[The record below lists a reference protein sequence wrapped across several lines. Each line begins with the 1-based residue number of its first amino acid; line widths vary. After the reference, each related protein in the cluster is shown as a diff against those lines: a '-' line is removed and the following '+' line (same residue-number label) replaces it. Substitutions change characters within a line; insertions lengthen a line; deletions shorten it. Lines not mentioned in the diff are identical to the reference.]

1 MKKSV
6 ACPRAWP
13 WAMAMSLSALATAC
27 GGGGQ
32 DPILGAGDTALLVRA
47 TVTSVA
53 PLPRA
58 ALVPLNTRLITAT
71 FSKAMEGASLGTDSF
86 TLTCPSLAAT
96 TSRAVTYF
104 ESDKTATLALPAD
117 TLLPAGEVCT
127 TTVGAGVRD
136 ATGATLG
143 QDVVW
148 QFTTGSALDTTAPLI
163 TSTINANGATNVSVN
178 TKVGATFSE
187 AMDPL
192 TLAAPTFTLM
202 QGSNLVPGNTS
213 YSGVSAVFVPTSAL
227 ALNTSYTATVSS
239 SAKDLAGNA
248 MAANYVWSWTTGAA
262 LDTTAPTVTGTV
274 QANNAVNVAINTQA
288 GVAFSEAMNPL
299 SIKNTNVVLRESASA
314 VVVPG
319 VVSYSGVNAA
329 FMPLT
334 SLLPGTRYTLTV
346 KGGAAGVEDVA
357 GNPMAADFIT
367 GWTTAGN
374 ATPMDRTAPTVVMF
388 NPDDLATGVAT
399 SATVNATFDEA
410 MDPLSINTASF
421 TVAGVAGSVAYN
433 AAQRIATFTPAMPL
447 AKGTLYTVIVSTAVA
462 DLAGNTMKQAKVWRF
477 TTAVDPVVPVNPGVT
492 PIIAL
497 NSAARFGTFG
507 GTAGMT
513 NMGTLT
519 LINGDIGTTATGTS
533 MVTGFHDA
541 AGDFYT
547 ETGDNIGT
555 VNGKI
560 YSCTNSVTGPTS
572 TGTNAA
578 SCAAATQARLDAQTA
593 YQALVAMPAGAN
605 PGANLAGLTL
615 LPGTYTAPAGSFML
629 EGGNLTLDAQG
640 NANAVWVFQMATT
653 LTVGG
658 PGAAFPQ
665 SIILAG
671 GAQAKNVFWQVGSF
685 ATINAAGGGTMVGT
699 VISQRG
705 ASFST
710 AGNVAVVTLNGRA
723 LSLGA
728 SVTLV
733 NTVINVPQ

>member
-1 MKKSV
+1 
-6 ACPRAWP
+6 
-13 WAMAMSLSALATAC
+13 MAVSLSALATAC

-32 DPILGAGDTALLVRA
+32 DPILGAGDTALAVRP

-53 PLPRA
+53 PLPGA
-58 ALVPLNTRLITAT
+58 SPVPLNTRLITAT
-71 FSKAMEGASLGTDSF
+71 FSKAMEAASLGTDSF
-86 TLTCPSLAAT
+86 TLACPSLAAT

-104 ESDKTATLALPAD
+104 ESDQTATLALPAG

-127 TTVGAGVRD
+127 ATVGAGVRD
-136 ATGATLG
+136 TTGATLG
-143 QDVVW
+143 QNFVW
-148 QFTTGSALDTTAPLI
+148 QFTTGATLDTTAPLI

-178 TKVGATFSE
+178 AKVGATFSE

-192 TLAAPTFTLM
+192 SLAAPTFTLM
-202 QGSNLVPGNTS
+202 QGSNLVPGTTS

-227 ALNTSYTATVSS
+227 AFNTTYTAVVSS
-239 SAKDLAGNA
+239 AAKDLAGNA
-248 MAANYVWSWTTGAA
+248 MTANYVWSWTTGAA

-288 GVAFSEAMNPL
+288 GVTFSEAMNPL
-299 SIKNTNVVLRESASA
+299 SIKNTNVVLREPASA

-329 FMPLT
+329 FMPLN

-346 KGGAAGVEDVA
+346 KGGATGVEDVA

-367 GWTTAGN
+367 GWTTADN

-410 MDPLSINTASF
+410 MDPLSINSASF
-421 TVAGVAGSVAYN
+421 TVAGVTGSVAYN

-462 DLAGNTMKQAKVWRF
+462 DLAGNIMKQAKVWRF
-477 TTAVDPVVPVNPGVT
+477 TTAVDPVVPVDPVVT
-492 PIIAL
+492 PTIAL

-519 LINGDIGTTATGTS
+519 QINGDIGTTATGTS
-533 MVTGFHDA
+533 MVTGFHDT

-547 ETGDNIGT
+547 ETGANIGT

-578 SCAAATQARLDAQTA
+578 ACAAASQARLDAQTA

-671 GAQAKNVFWQVGSF
+671 GAQSKNVFWQVGSF

-699 VISQRG
+699 VISQQG

>member
-1 MKKSV
+1 
-6 ACPRAWP
+6 
-13 WAMAMSLSALATAC
+13 MAVSLSALATAC

-32 DPILGAGDTALLVRA
+32 DPILGAGDTALALQP

-53 PLPRA
+53 PLPGA

-71 FSKAMEGASLGTDSF
+71 FSQAMESASLGTASF
-86 TLTCPSLAAT
+86 TLACPSLAAT
-96 TSRAVTYF
+96 TGRAVTYI
-104 ESDKTATLALPAD
+104 ESDKTATLALPAG

-127 TTVGAGVRD
+127 ATVGAGVRD
-136 ATGATLG
+136 TTGAALG
-143 QDVVW
+143 QDFVW
-148 QFTTGSALDTTAPLI
+148 QFTTGATLDTTAPLI
-163 TSTINANGATNVSVN
+163 TSTINANGANAVSVN
-178 TKVGATFSE
+178 AKVGVTFSE

-192 TLAAPTFTLM
+192 SLAAPTFTLA
-202 QGSNLVPGNTS
+202 QGSNLVPGTTS
-213 YSGVSAVFVPTSAL
+213 YSGVSAVFAPTNAL
-227 ALNTSYTATVSS
+227 AVNTTYTATVSS
-239 SAKDLAGNA
+239 AAKDLAGNA
-248 MAANYVWSWTTGAA
+248 MAAHYVWSWTTGAA
-262 LDTTAPTVTGTV
+262 LDTTAPTVTGTI
-274 QANNAVNVAINTQA
+274 QANNAVNVAVNTQA
-288 GVAFSEAMNPL
+288 GVTFSEAMNPL

-329 FMPLT
+329 FMPLNN
-334 SLLPGTRYTLTV
+334 LLPGTRYTLTV
-346 KGGAAGVEDVA
+346 KGGATGVEDVA
-357 GNPMAADFIT
+357 GNPMAADFII
-367 GWTTAGN
+367 GWTTADN
-374 ATPMDRTAPTVVMF
+374 AAPMDRTAPTVVTF
-388 NPDDLATGVAT
+388 NPDDLAAGVAT

-421 TVAGVAGSVAYN
+421 TVAGVTGSVAYN

-462 DLAGNTMKQAKVWRF
+462 DLAGNIMKQAKVWRF
-477 TTAVDPVVPVNPGVT
+477 TTAVDPVVMPP
-492 PIIAL
+492 IAL

-533 MVTGFHDA
+533 MVTGFHDT
-541 AGDFYT
+541 AGDSYT

-578 SCAAATQARLDAQTA
+578 ACAAATQARLDAQTA

-699 VISQRG
+699 VISQTG

-710 AGNVAVVTLNGRA
+710 AGNAALVTLNGRA

>member
-1 MKKSV
+1 MKKIV
-6 ACPRAWP
+6 ASSRAWP
-13 WAMAMSLSALATAC
+13 WAMAVSLSALATAC

-32 DPILGAGDTALLVRA
+32 DPILGAGDTAVALQP

-53 PLPRA
+53 PLPGA

-71 FSKAMEGASLGTDSF
+71 FSKAMESASLGTASF
-86 TLTCPSLAAT
+86 ALACPSLAAT
-96 TSRAVTYF
+96 TGRAVTYI
-104 ESDKTATLALPAD
+104 ESDKTATLALPAG

-127 TTVGAGVRD
+127 ATVGAGVRD
-136 ATGATLG
+136 TTGAALG
-143 QDVVW
+143 QDFVW
-148 QFTTGSALDTTAPLI
+148 QFTTGATLDTTAPLI
-163 TSTINANGATNVSVN
+163 TSTINANGANAVPVN
-178 TKVGATFSE
+178 AKVGVTFSE

-192 TLAAPTFTLM
+192 SLAAPTFTLA
-202 QGSNLVPGNTS
+202 QGSNLVPGTTS
-213 YSGVSAVFVPTSAL
+213 YSGVSAVFAPTNAL
-227 ALNTSYTATVSS
+227 AVNTTYTATVSS
-239 SAKDLAGNA
+239 AAKDLAGNA
-248 MAANYVWSWTTGAA
+248 MAAHYVWSWTTGAA
-262 LDTTAPTVTGTV
+262 LDTTAPTVTGTI
-274 QANNAVNVAINTQA
+274 QANNAVNVAVNTQA
-288 GVAFSEAMNPL
+288 GVTFSEAMNPL

-329 FMPLT
+329 FMPLNN
-334 SLLPGTRYTLTV
+334 LLPGTRYTLTV
-346 KGGAAGVEDVA
+346 KGGATGVEDVA
-357 GNPMAADFIT
+357 GNPMAADFII
-367 GWTTAGN
+367 GWTTADN
-374 ATPMDRTAPTVVMF
+374 AAPMDRTAPTVVMF
-388 NPDDLATGVAT
+388 NPDDLAAGVAT

-421 TVAGVAGSVAYN
+421 TVAGVTGSVAYN

-462 DLAGNTMKQAKVWRF
+462 DLAGNIMKQAKVWRF
-477 TTAVDPVVPVNPGVT
+477 TTAVDPVVMPT
-492 PIIAL
+492 IAL

-533 MVTGFHDA
+533 MVTGFHDT

-578 SCAAATQARLDAQTA
+578 ACAAATQARLDAQTA

-699 VISQRG
+699 VISQTG

-710 AGNVAVVTLNGRA
+710 AGNAALVTLNGRA